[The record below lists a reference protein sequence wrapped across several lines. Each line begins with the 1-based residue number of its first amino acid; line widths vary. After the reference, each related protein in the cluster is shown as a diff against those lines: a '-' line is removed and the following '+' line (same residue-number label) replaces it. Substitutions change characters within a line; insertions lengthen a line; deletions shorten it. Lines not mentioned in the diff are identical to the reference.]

1 VNGEPEYLHG
11 AFIVIDPGPAKAR
24 RPIPFRF
31 NPEGLSRSL
40 SVEAGQPGGGVEGAA
55 PGAAARPAA
64 EASADTGGS
73 VKETF
78 SVLIRLDFADLPAP
92 ASVDEAK
99 LGIAPEIAAIEDLL
113 YPLET
118 DPHKASDGTEPKQPA
133 LSRPTV
139 LFVWGRNRVLPVRI
153 ASLKID
159 ESVYNAELN
168 PVRAEIE
175 ASLEVLGEAEAR
187 ADETVRAALNHTNK
201 ARRQLAGE
209 YHNKK
214 PAQTTKYVDPLE
226 GAKVS
231 EPVP

>member
-1 VNGEPEYLHG
+1 MSDYLHG
-11 AFIVIDPGPAKAR
+11 AFIAVDPGPSKER

-31 NPEGLSRSL
+31 NPESLSRSVA
-40 SVEAGQPGGGVEGAA
+40 VEAAQQGGGVEGAA
-55 PGAAARPAA
+55 PGAAAQPAA
-64 EASADTGGS
+64 EASADAGGS

-78 SVLIRLDFADLPAP
+78 SVLIRLDFADRPAP
-92 ASVDEAK
+92 ASPEEAK

-113 YPLET
+113 YPVET
-118 DPHKASDGTEPKQPA
+118 DAHKASDGTEPKQPA

-139 LFVWGRNRVLPVRI
+139 LFVWGHNRVLPVRI

-175 ASLEVLGEAEAR
+175 ASLEVLGEAAAK
-187 ADETVRAALNHTNK
+187 ADDTVRAALNHTNQ

-214 PAQTTKYVDPLE
+214 SAQTTKYVDPLE
-226 GAKVS
+226 GTKES
-231 EPVP
+231 EPAP